1 LSRTA
6 AGTAGH
12 DTDGERR
19 TTGSDHDDEGP
30 GAGPSPEVER
40 RAPDQPTDPPKRS
53 WGAML
58 RRTAKEFQD
67 DELTDRAAALTYYAF
82 LALFPGLLLVSVLGL
97 AGRSATDQ
105 VLENTNRFAPGSARD
120 ILTTAVQD
128 LQGQAGLGSAMALI
142 GLLGALW
149 SASGYVAAFIRAS
162 NSVYDIPEGRPV
174 WKLTPLRLAL
184 TLVLLVMAVLSAL
197 IVVFT

>member
-1 LSRTA
+1 
-6 AGTAGH
+6 
-12 DTDGERR
+12 
-19 TTGSDHDDEGP
+19 
-30 GAGPSPEVER
+30 
-40 RAPDQPTDPPKRS
+40 
-53 WGAML
+53 
-58 RRTAKEFQD
+58 
-67 DELTDRAAALTYYAF
+67 
-82 LALFPGLLLVSVLGL
+82 
-97 AGRSATDQ
+97 
-105 VLENTNRFAPGSARD
+105 
-120 ILTTAVQD
+120 